1 VTPLVLPRRQLVSH
15 RHAAALVCAIALS
28 GATWALAQAAQG
40 GGGEPLRKSDVIR
53 LLSNPLI
60 GAGEV
65 AALIRRNCLAFRPT
79 ERDWADLR
87 AMGAN
92 ADVLGSVGGCAAR
105 APRQAKLTAPAPA
118 AASHAPLSP
127 HQPPQPPQP
136 LPTAPLPPTAVVA
149 SLLTPRVVVGPG
161 ADALVLVQAKKSDGT
176 VAGGFKLVLRGRAGI
191 PGGAASDVEA
201 VADDSG
207 FAAFHVPAGRQAG
220 RYRVEVVG
228 AAGGALPGRP
238 QVELVV
244 RPGAPARVK
253 VPQQLD
259 LGPPGDGTVALP
271 VAVQDSFGNPVLGEV
286 IELRPAQAAMG
297 VVADTRTTD
306 SLGRALFVIPRAGI
320 REPGR
325 LEVFARGARLASVDA
340 TVPNI
345 LSSITTGFV
354 AGDGQRG
361 VVRSRLTEPMVFQAR
376 GIAGNPLPNKR
387 VSFRAVNAEIA
398 PDSAVT
404 DSAGQ
409 VRLDVTLGSKAGT
422 AVVTAM
428 LDSVQK
434 QATLYVDAGIP
445 VELMLEREGI
455 RVDGGHIVVE
465 LGAPFTLTL
474 RARDGYGNPGA
485 MAGLLGPLREM
496 ATQFN
501 ARSRLVKLVSVQP
514 DSSAAILKFK
524 ATDLGSTEVTLFA
537 GLRTSVTV
545 EVVQARR

>member
-1 VTPLVLPRRQLVSH
+1 MTPLVLPRRQLVSH

-105 APRQAKLTAPAPA
+105 APRQAKLTAPAAA

-161 ADALVLVQAKKSDGT
+161 ADALVLVQAKKSDGA
-176 VAGGFKLVLRGRAGI
+176 VAGGFKLMLRGSAGI

-201 VADDSG
+201 VTDDSG
-207 FAAFHVPAGRQAG
+207 FAAFHLPAGRHAA

-228 AAGGALPGRP
+228 AARGALPGRP

-244 RPGAPARVK
+244 RPGAPARVE

-259 LGPPGDGTVALP
+259 LGLPGDGTLALP
-271 VAVQDSFGNPVLGEV
+271 VAVRDSFGNPVPGEV
-286 IELRPAQAAMG
+286 IELRPAQGAMG

>member
-1 VTPLVLPRRQLVSH
+1 MTPLVLPRRPVVSH
-15 RHAAALVCAIALS
+15 RPAAALVCVIALS
-28 GATWALAQAAQG
+28 SVMWSVAQG
-40 GGGEPLRKSDVIR
+40 AQGGEPLRKSDVIR

-87 AMGAN
+87 AMGADP
-92 ADVLGSVGGCAAR
+92 DVLGSVVGCAAR
-105 APRQAKLTAPAPA
+105 APRQARLAAPTPA
-118 AASHAPLSP
+118 AASHVSLSPRQPLSS
-127 HQPPQPPQP
+127 PP
-136 LPTAPLPPTAVVA
+136 PTAPLPPTAVVA

-161 ADALVLVQAKKSDGT
+161 ADALVLVQAKRSDGT
-176 VAGGFKLVLRGRAGI
+176 VAGGFKLVLRGSAAI

-207 FAAFHVPAGRQAG
+207 FAAFHVPAGRRAA
-220 RYRVEVVG
+220 RYRMEVVG
-228 AAGGALPGRP
+228 VAGGVLPGRP
-238 QVELVV
+238 QAELVV
-244 RPGAPARVK
+244 RPGAPAHVE

-259 LGPPGDGTVALP
+259 LGPPVAGTVALP
-271 VAVQDSFGNPVLGEV
+271 VAVRDSFGNPVAGEV
-286 IELRPAQAAMG
+286 IELRPARATMG

-325 LEVFARGARLASVDA
+325 IDVFARAAKVASVDA

-345 LSSITTGFV
+345 LSGLGTGFI

-361 VVRSRLTEPMVFQAR
+361 VVRSRLTEPIVFQAR

-422 AVVTAM
+422 AIVTAT

-434 QATLYVDAGIP
+434 QATLYVDAGVP
-445 VELMLEREGI
+445 VELMLERDGT

-465 LGAPFTLTL
+465 VGAPFTLTL

-496 ATQFN
+496 AKQFN
-501 ARSRLVKLVSVQP
+501 ARSRLVRLVAVQP

-524 ATDLGSTEVTLFA
+524 AIDVGSTEVTLFA

-545 EVVQARR
+545 EVVPARR

>member
-1 VTPLVLPRRQLVSH
+1 VTPLVLPRRPLVSH
-15 RHAAALVCAIALS
+15 RHAAALVCGIALS

-244 RPGAPARVK
+244 RPGAPARVE

-286 IELRPAQAAMG
+286 IELRLAQAAMG
-297 VVADTRTTD
+297 VVADMRTTD